1 MSEALTYIYYIFDAF
16 IDCIFD
22 DLEIFPGV
30 TIGWV
35 LVSVILFSL
44 LIRNV
49 LNMPRG
55 MGSFDKFRE
64 HKWEV
69 NTGKGTQYVT
79 KRRMR

>member
-1 MSEALTYIYYIFDAF
+1 MTEALTYIYYIFDAF

-44 LIRNV
+44 LIRNI

-64 HKWEV
+64 HKYFVGNEHH
-69 NTGKGTQYVT
+69 GHYVY
-79 KRRMR
+79 KRRVR

>member
-1 MSEALTYIYYIFDAF
+1 MTTALTYIYYMFDSF
-16 IDCIFD
+16 ISCIFN
-22 DLEIFPGV
+22 DLEIAENV

-35 LVSVILFSL
+35 LVAVIIFSL
-44 LIRNV
+44 LIRNI
-49 LNMPRG
+49 LNLPRG